1 MTIKFKITPVD
12 RGADPIEE
20 IPDSSAIPS
29 DSPLPEPQQRFIT
42 EIVNFGTGWIDVKYS
57 DGSVEHRSGGTIAW
71 RYNNPGNL
79 KFGPFARENNAVGAG
94 DGGHSVFPTY
104 QAGESAMRN
113 LLFTNARGYDTL
125 SLSEM
130 VEKYAPSSDGNNPES
145 YARFIAQRVGVSV
158 NTTINRLTNRQKADM
173 IEAMKIAE
181 GYQVG
186 QVSSK

>member
-12 RGADPIEE
+12 RGADPEDE
-20 IPDSSAIPS
+20 VPDSSAIPS

-42 EIVNFGTGWIDVKYS
+42 EIVDFGTGWIDVRYS
-57 DGSVEHRSGGTIAW
+57 DQTVEHREGGTIAW

-79 KFGPFARENNAVGAG
+79 KFGPFAKENHAVGAG

-104 QAGESAMRN
+104 QAGEMAMRN

-125 SLSEM
+125 PIIKM
-130 VEKYAPSSDGNNPES
+130 VEKYAPSSDGNNPGR
-145 YARFIAQRVGVSV
+145 YATFIAQRVGVSV
-158 NTTINRLTNRQKADM
+158 DTPINRLTNRQKADM
-173 IEAMKIAE
+173 IEAMKVAE

-186 QVSSK
+186 QVSQK